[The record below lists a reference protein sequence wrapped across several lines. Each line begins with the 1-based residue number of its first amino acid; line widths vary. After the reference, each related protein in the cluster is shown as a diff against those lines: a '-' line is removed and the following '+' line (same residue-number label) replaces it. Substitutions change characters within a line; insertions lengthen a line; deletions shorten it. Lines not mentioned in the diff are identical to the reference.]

1 MPSTTDNLISQ
12 LQSKPSKKIISL
24 IIPCYN
30 EEVNIEYSYKQII
43 ATWANSPIL
52 ANYNYEIV
60 YIDDGSMDATTE
72 NIQKLASKD
81 KSVRL
86 IELSRNFGKE
96 NALTAGLHSC
106 IGDAAIML
114 DVDMQYPVDKLP
126 EFAWEWEKGFDVVIG
141 VRDSKKT
148 TNIIEKFG
156 SKLFYIIMDRIS
168 ETNIK
173 SGALDY
179 RLMDRKVINQFK
191 RLSEHNRITRA
202 LIDWLGF
209 KRTYISY
216 TEVAREFGTPAYSF
230 GKRVELAL
238 NSFVTHSF
246 FPMIATGYLGLFIIS
261 WSLPTGAIVFVTKY
275 FMGDPFGWN
284 VTSGVCIGLLNSFL
298 TGVILSCFGLM
309 SNYIANI
316 QKEAMN
322 RPLFVIRSSSYEIAQ
337 PRELVKYTFPAMPT
351 VLEEAP
357 NPLYQGV

>member
-1 MPSTTDNLISQ
+1 MFKSST
-12 LQSKPSKKIISL
+12 KKLISL

-30 EEVNIEYSYKQII
+30 EEVNIEYSYNLII
-43 ATWANSPIL
+43 STWANSPIL

-60 YIDDGSMDATTE
+60 YIDDGSLDSTVD
-72 NIQKLASKD
+72 NIQALNNRDS
-81 KSVRL
+81 SVRL

-96 NALTAGLHSC
+96 NALTAGLHTC
-106 IGDAAIML
+106 LGDAAIML

-126 EFAWEWEKGFDVVIG
+126 EFVWEWEKGFDVVIG
-141 VRDSKKT
+141 VRDAKKT
-148 TNIIEKFG
+148 SNLIEKLG
-156 SKLFYIIMDRIS
+156 SKLFYAIMDQIS
-168 ETNIK
+168 ETDIK

-191 RLSEHNRITRA
+191 TMSEHNRITRA

-216 TEVAREFGTPAYSF
+216 TECQRNFGTASYSF
-230 GKRVELAL
+230 AKRIELAL

-261 WSLPTGAIVFVTKY
+261 WSLPTGITIFLTKY
-275 FMGDPFGWN
+275 FLGDPFNWN
-284 VTSGVCIGLLNSFL
+284 VSSGVCVGLLNSFL

-309 SNYIANI
+309 ANYIANI

-322 RPLFVIRSSSYEIAQ
+322 RPLFVIRSSSYETAT
-337 PRELVKYTFPAMPT
+337 PRELVKYTFPVSPT
-351 VLEEAP
+351 KINEL
-357 NPLYQGV
+357 G